1 MTSCHGRFLAHYC
14 FAWLEFQYLVLNRW
28 AIAKSDRQAPSKTK
42 LQTQTWALAN
52 IQLLERPTLSRREP
66 FYKKKNY
73 WQGGPKTAFNYRRDP
88 PPLLRL
94 PKQVPFMK
102 KLLPNRANSIQLPER
117 ATNKLSRLPSN
128 DKWCLLRPSITF
140 LFLMSR
146 FPLRT
151 FYNKQPPAKAKKH
164 K

>member
-66 FYKKKNY
+66 FYKKKLLTGRAQY
-73 WQGGPKTAFNYRRDP
+73 SIQTPEGSP
-88 PPLLRL
+88 PPLLSL

-128 DKWCLLRPSITF
+128 DKWCLLRPSIAF
-140 LFLMSR
+140 LFFNELVTAVNVLQQAAPSES
-146 FPLRT
+146 
-151 FYNKQPPAKAKKH
+151 KEA
-164 K
+164 